1 MSAIPATNFYSLNN
15 KQLIA
20 LFVLAGPVPK
30 PMTTPAP
37 AKLTS
42 PLLKAYNPIT
52 PPTGCAPP
60 QQSHAA
66 DIGLSTSLP
75 DILQHLMPNPGA

>member
-1 MSAIPATNFYSLNN
+1 MSAIPAKDFYLLKN

-30 PMTTPAP
+30 PMTAPAP
-37 AKLTS
+37 VKLTT

-60 QQSHAA
+60 QQSHTAET
-66 DIGLSTSLP
+66 GLSNSLP